1 MPFKSRYHVDIP
13 NTHLASLLLKS
24 PTHPLSTTHR
34 CYSEA
39 ARPDTHYFT
48 THDFRLW
55 SQRFAAGLRK
65 AGLQPGD
72 RVLLFS
78 GNDLFFPVVFMGI
91 IMAGGIFSG
100 ANPTYVARELAFQ
113 LQDSGATFLLCAD
126 VSLDVGIEAA
136 KIAGVGRDRVFVFNN
151 AIFDGQGEG
160 RKGCR
165 YWGELVATV
174 EEGSRFVWD
183 ELTTPEEADRT
194 LALNYSSGTT
204 GRPKGVEISHKN
216 YIANMLQ
223 YNHRFYLN
231 PDWEEKSRRTRWL
244 CFLPMYHAM
253 AQNIFIA
260 AALKREVPVYI
271 MPKFDFIKMLE
282 YVEKFRISDLILVPP
297 VVIALAKHPA
307 VKSGKYDL
315 SSVETIG
322 SGAAPL
328 GREVC
333 EEVEALW
340 PPGRINV
347 KQGWGM
353 TEYGFL
359 NFGCEESRQ
368 ANVYDSNRTTC
379 SILGWNP
386 TEKSYSASVGELNA
400 NCEAKIMADD
410 GVTEYGRNHRGELW
424 VRAPNIMK
432 GYWKN
437 PQATKE
443 TKTDDGWLKT
453 GDIAYVD
460 DDGRFHVVD
469 RKKELIKVKGN
480 QVAPAELEAL
490 LLEHPAVAD
499 VAVIGVPV
507 NDDEGPRAYI
517 VLKPGYNATANDIV
531 AFMDGKVSAIK
542 RITGGVVFVDMI
554 PKNPSGKILR
564 KVLRDRAK
572 EETQKSGVTAK
583 L

>member
-1 MPFKSRYHVDIP
+1 MPFKSRWQIDVPD
-13 NTHLASLLLKS
+13 THLASLLFKS
-24 PTHPLSTTHR
+24 PIHPLSQTHR
-34 CYSEA
+34 CFSEA
-39 ARPDTHYFT
+39 ARPDSHYFT

-55 SQRFAAGLRK
+55 CQRFAAGLRRS
-65 AGLQPGD
+65 GLQKGD

-78 GNDLFFPVVFMGI
+78 GNDIFFPVVFLGL
-91 IMAGGIFSG
+91 IMAGGIFTG

-113 LQDSGATFLLCAD
+113 LQNSGAIYLLCAED
-126 VSLDVGIEAA
+126 SLDTGIEAA
-136 KIAGVGRDRVFVFNN
+136 KLAGLSQDKVFVFNN
-151 AIFDGQGEG
+151 AIFDGKGEAK
-160 RKGCR
+160 KGCR
-165 YWGELVATV
+165 YWGELVTSV
-174 EEGSRFVWD
+174 EEGTGFAWE
-183 ELTTPEEADRT
+183 ELSTPEKANTT

-216 YIANMLQ
+216 YVANMLQ
-223 YNHRFYLN
+223 YNYLFYLN
-231 PDWEEKSRRTRWL
+231 PDWKEKSERARWL

-260 AALKREVPVYI
+260 AALNRGVPVYI
-271 MPKFDFIKMLE
+271 MPRFDFIKMLE
-282 YVEKFRISDLILVPP
+282 YTEKFRITDYIIVPP
-297 VVIALAKHPA
+297 VVVALAKHPA

-315 SSVETIG
+315 SSVEAVG

-340 PPGRINV
+340 PPGRINI

-353 TEYGFL
+353 TE
-359 NFGCEESRQ
+359 
-368 ANVYDSNRTTC
+368 TTC

-386 TEKSYSASVGELNA
+386 SEKSYSASVGELNA
-400 NCEAKIMADD
+400 NCEAKIMAED
-410 GVTEYGRNHRGELW
+410 GVTELGRDQRGELW
-424 VRAPNIMK
+424 VRGQNIMK
-432 GYWKN
+432 GYWRN

-443 TKTDDGWLKT
+443 TKTEDGWLKT

-460 DDGRFHVVD
+460 NDGKFHVVD

-480 QVAPAELEAL
+480 QVAPAELEAI

-499 VAVIGVPV
+499 AAVIGVPLD
-507 NDDEGPRAYI
+507 NDESPRAYI
-517 VLKPGYNATANDIV
+517 VLKPGKSATAGDIIK
-531 AFMDGKVSAIK
+531 FMDGKVSRIK
-542 RITGGVVFVDMI
+542 RITGGVVFQDSI

-564 KVLRDRAK
+564 KALREQAK
-572 EETQKSGVTAK
+572 QEMQGVVAK

>member
-1 MPFKSRYHVDIP
+1 MPFRSRWQVDVP
-13 NTHLASLLLKS
+13 NTHLASLLFTS
-24 PTHPLSTTHR
+24 PTHPLSKTHR
-34 CYSEA
+34 CFSEA

-55 SQRFAAGLRK
+55 SQRFAAGLCK

-78 GNDLFFPVVFMGI
+78 GNDLFFPVVLMGV
-91 IMAGGIFSG
+91 IMAGGVFSG

-113 LQDSGATFLLCAD
+113 LQDSGATYLICAEG
-126 VSLDVGIEAA
+126 SLDTGIEAA
-136 KIAGVGRDRVFVFNN
+136 QVAGWNRDRVFVFNN
-151 AIFDGQGEG
+151 AIFDGQGG
-160 RKGCR
+160 SKQGCP
-165 YWGELVATV
+165 YWGELVASV
-174 EEGSRFVWD
+174 DEGSQFAWD
-183 ELTTPEEADRT
+183 NLSTPERANRT

-204 GRPKGVEISHKN
+204 GRPKGVEITHKN
-216 YIANMLQ
+216 YCANMLQ
-223 YNHRFYLN
+223 YNYWFYLN
-231 PDWEEKSRRTRWL
+231 SDWKGKQAKARWL

-260 AALKREVPVYI
+260 AALSRGVPVYI

-282 YVEKFRISDLILVPP
+282 YTEKFRISDLILVPP
-297 VVIALAKHPA
+297 VVVALAKHPA

-315 SSVETIG
+315 SSVDTIG

-333 EEVEALW
+333 DEVEALW
-340 PPGRINV
+340 EPGRMNV

-353 TEYGFL
+353 TE
-359 NFGCEESRQ
+359 
-368 ANVYDSNRTTC
+368 TTC
-379 SILGWNP
+379 SIMGWDP
-386 TEKSYSASVGELNA
+386 TERSYTASVGELNP

-410 GVTEYGRNHRGELW
+410 GVTELGRNQRGELW
-424 VRAPNIMK
+424 VRGPNIMK
-432 GYWKN
+432 GYWRN

-453 GDIAYVD
+453 GDIAYAD
-460 DDGRFHVVD
+460 DQGKFYVVD

-507 NDDEGPRAYI
+507 NDDEGPRAYL
-517 VLKPGYNATANDIV
+517 VLKPGQSASAQDIV

-542 RITGGVVFVDMI
+542 RITGGVIFTDAI

-572 EETQKSGVTAK
+572 EEVAGKPNIIAK

>member
-1 MPFKSRYHVDIP
+1 MPFKSRWQVHVPDA
-13 NTHLASLLLKS
+13 HLATVLFTS
-24 PTHPLSTTHR
+24 PTHPLSKTHR
-34 CYSEA
+34 CFSEA

-55 SQRFAAGLRK
+55 SKRFAAGLRK

-100 ANPTYVARELAFQ
+100 ANPTYVARELAYQ
-113 LQDSGATFLLCAD
+113 LQDSGATYLICAD
-126 VSLDVGIEAA
+126 GSLDTGIEAA
-136 KIAGVGRDRVFVFNN
+136 QVAGLSRDRVFVFNN
-151 AIFDGQGEG
+151 AIFDGRGEG
-160 RKGCR
+160 KMGCR
-165 YWGELVATV
+165 YWGELVASA
-174 EEGSRFVWD
+174 EEGSQFEWD
-183 ELTTPEEADRT
+183 DLSTPEKANRT

-216 YIANMLQ
+216 YCANMLQ
-223 YNHRFYLN
+223 ANQSFYLN
-231 PDWEEKSRRTRWL
+231 PDWKARNARARFL

-260 AALKREVPVYI
+260 NALKREVPVYI

-282 YVEKFRISDLILVPP
+282 YTEKFRITDLILVPP
-297 VVIALAKHPA
+297 VVVALAKHPA
-307 VKSGKYDL
+307 VRSGKYDL
-315 SSVETIG
+315 SSVEGIG

-333 EEVEALW
+333 DEVEALW
-340 PPGRINV
+340 EPGRVNV

-353 TEYGFL
+353 TE
-359 NFGCEESRQ
+359 
-368 ANVYDSNRTTC
+368 TTC
-379 SILGWNP
+379 AILGWDP
-386 TEKSYSASVGELNA
+386 TETSHTASVGELNP

-410 GVTEYGRNHRGELW
+410 GVTELGRNQRGELW
-424 VRAPNIMK
+424 VRGPNIMK
-432 GYWKN
+432 GYWRN

-443 TKTDDGWLKT
+443 TKTEDGWLKT

-460 DDGRFHVVD
+460 DQGKFYVVD

-499 VAVIGVPV
+499 VAVIGVSV
-507 NDDEGPRAYI
+507 NDDERPRAYV
-517 VLKPGYNATANDIV
+517 VLKSGQSASAQDLI

-542 RITGGVVFVDMI
+542 RITGGVVFVDTI

-572 EETQKSGVTAK
+572 EEVASNPSIAAK

>member
-1 MPFKSRYHVDIP
+1 
-13 NTHLASLLLKS
+13 
-24 PTHPLSTTHR
+24 
-34 CYSEA
+34 
-39 ARPDTHYFT
+39 
-48 THDFRLW
+48 
-55 SQRFAAGLRK
+55 
-65 AGLQPGD
+65 
-72 RVLLFS
+72 
-78 GNDLFFPVVFMGI
+78 
-91 IMAGGIFSG
+91 
-100 ANPTYVARELAFQ
+100 
-113 LQDSGATFLLCAD
+113 
-126 VSLDVGIEAA
+126 
-136 KIAGVGRDRVFVFNN
+136 
-151 AIFDGQGEG
+151 
-160 RKGCR
+160 
-165 YWGELVATV
+165 
-174 EEGSRFVWD
+174 
-183 ELTTPEEADRT
+183 
-194 LALNYSSGTT
+194 
-204 GRPKGVEISHKN
+204 
-216 YIANMLQ
+216 
-223 YNHRFYLN
+223 
-231 PDWEEKSRRTRWL
+231 
-244 CFLPMYHAM
+244 MYHAM

-359 NFGCEESRQ
+359 GFIAKSPDKLMNH
-368 ANVYDSNRTTC
+368 ASNRTTC

-410 GVTEYGRNHRGELW
+410 GVTEYGRNQRGELW

-443 TKTDDGWLKT
+443 TKTEDGWLKT

-469 RKKELIKVKGN
+469 RKKVSPSALTALSWCMTCASVCKLTGLISTGID
-480 QVAPAELEAL
+480 QGERQPGGTGRAGGPVAGTPC
-490 LLEHPAVAD
+490 
-499 VAVIGVPV
+499 GC
-507 NDDEGPRAYI
+507 
-517 VLKPGYNATANDIV
+517 
-531 AFMDGKVSAIK
+531 
-542 RITGGVVFVDMI
+542 
-554 PKNPSGKILR
+554 
-564 KVLRDRAK
+564 
-572 EETQKSGVTAK
+572 
-583 L
+583 

>member
-1 MPFKSRYHVDIP
+1 MPFKSRWQIDIP
-13 NTHLASLLLKS
+13 NTHLASLLLTS
-24 PTHPLSTTHR
+24 PTHPLSKTHR
-34 CYSEA
+34 CFSEA
-39 ARPDTHYFT
+39 ARADSHYLT
-48 THDFRLW
+48 THDFRIW

-65 AGLQPGD
+65 SGLQKGD

-78 GNDLFFPVVFMGI
+78 GNDIFFPVAFMGI

-100 ANPTYVARELAFQ
+100 ANPTYVARELAYQ
-113 LQDSGATFLLCAD
+113 LQDSGAIYLLCAEE
-126 VSLDVGIEAA
+126 SLDTGIEAA
-136 KIAGVGRDRVFVFNN
+136 GIAGLGRDKVFVFNS
-151 AIFDGQGEG
+151 AIYDGKGEG

-165 YWGELVATV
+165 YWGELVASV
-174 EEGSRFVWD
+174 EEGTGFAWE
-183 ELTTPEEADRT
+183 ELNTPEKADTT

-216 YIANMLQ
+216 YVSNMLQ
-223 YNHRFYLN
+223 YNYMFYLN
-231 PDWEEKSRRTRWL
+231 PNWKEKAKRSRWL

-260 AALKREVPVYI
+260 AALNRGVPVYV

-282 YVEKFRISDLILVPP
+282 YTEKFRISDYILVPP
-297 VVIALAKHPA
+297 VVVALAKHPL

-315 SSVETIG
+315 SSVEEIG

-340 PPGRINV
+340 PPGKINI

-353 TEYGFL
+353 TE
-359 NFGCEESRQ
+359 
-368 ANVYDSNRTTC
+368 ATC

-386 TEKSYSASVGELNA
+386 TEKCLTSSVGELNA
-400 NCEAKIMADD
+400 NCEAMILADD
-410 GVTEYGRNHRGELW
+410 GVTELGKNQRGELL
-424 VRAPNIMK
+424 VRGPNVMK
-432 GYWKN
+432 GYWRN

-443 TKTDDGWLKT
+443 TLTEDGWLRT
-453 GDIAYVD
+453 GDIAFVSKE
-460 DDGRFHVVD
+460 GWFHVVD

-480 QVAPAELEAL
+480 QVAPAELEAI

-499 VAVIGVPV
+499 AAVIGVPKD
-507 NDDEGPRAYI
+507 DDEAPRAYI
-517 VLKPGYNATANDIV
+517 SLKPGKTAAAKDIM
-531 AFMDGKVSAIK
+531 AFMEGKVSRIK
-542 RITGGVVFVDMI
+542 RITGGVVFVDSI

-564 KVLRDRAK
+564 NALREQAR
-572 EETQKSGVTAK
+572 QILQGVSAK

>member
-13 NTHLASLLLKS
+13 NIHLASLLLKS
-24 PTHPLSTTHR
+24 PTHPLSSTHR
-34 CYSEA
+34 CFSEA

-91 IMAGGIFSG
+91 IMAGGIFTG
-100 ANPTYVARELAFQ
+100 ANPTFVARELAFQ
-113 LQDSGATFLLCAD
+113 LQDSGASFLLCAD

-136 KIAGVGRDRVFVFNN
+136 QIAGLSRDRVFVFNN

-160 RKGCR
+160 RQGCR
-165 YWGELVATV
+165 YWGELVASV
-174 EEGSRFVWD
+174 EEGRGFVWE

-204 GRPKGVEISHKN
+204 GRPKGVEITHKN
-216 YIANMLQ
+216 YVANMLQ
-223 YNHRFYLN
+223 YNYMFYLN
-231 PDWEEKSRRTRWL
+231 PDWKERSARARWL

-260 AALKREVPVYI
+260 AALSREVPVYI
-271 MPKFDFIKMLE
+271 MPKFDFLKMLE
-282 YVEKFRISDLILVPP
+282 YVGKFRISDLILVPP
-297 VVIALAKHPA
+297 VVVALAKHPA

-315 SSVETIG
+315 SSVEAIG

-353 TEYGFL
+353 TE
-359 NFGCEESRQ
+359 
-368 ANVYDSNRTTC
+368 TTC

-410 GVTEYGRNHRGELW
+410 GVTEYGRNQRGELW

-443 TKTDDGWLKT
+443 TKTADGWLKT

-460 DDGRFHVVD
+460 DHGRFHVVD

-490 LLEHPAVAD
+490 LLEHPTIAD
-499 VAVIGVPV
+499 VAVIGVQV
-507 NDDEGPRAYI
+507 NDDERPRAYI
-517 VLKPGYNATANDIV
+517 VLKPGHNTTADDIV

-542 RITGGVVFVDMI
+542 RITGGVVFVDAI

-572 EETQKSGVTAK
+572 EEAQKNGVTAK

>member
-1 MPFKSRYHVDIP
+1 MPFKSRWQINIP
-13 NTHLASLLLKS
+13 DTHLASLLLAS
-24 PTHPLSTTHR
+24 PTHPLSETHR
-34 CYSEA
+34 SFIEA

-65 AGLQPGD
+65 SGLKKGD

-113 LQDSGATFLLCAD
+113 LQDSGAIYLLCAED
-126 VSLDVGIEAA
+126 SLDTGIEAA
-136 KIAGVGRDRVFVFNN
+136 KLAGLGRDKVFVFNN
-151 AIFDGQGEG
+151 EIYHGKGKAQ
-160 RKGCR
+160 KGCP
-165 YWGELVATV
+165 YWGELVASV
-174 EEGSRFVWD
+174 EEGTGFVWE
-183 ELTTPEEADRT
+183 ELNTPERSSTT

-216 YIANMLQ
+216 YCANMLQ
-223 YNHRFYLN
+223 YNHLFYQN
-231 PDWEEKSRRTRWL
+231 PDWKERAERARWL

-260 AALKREVPVYI
+260 GALERGTPVYI
-271 MPKFDFIKMLE
+271 MPRFDFIKMLE
-282 YVEKFRISDLILVPP
+282 YTEKYRITDYIIVPP
-297 VVIALAKHPA
+297 VVVALAKHPA

-315 SSVETIG
+315 SSIEAIG

-340 PPGRINV
+340 PPGRINI

-353 TEYGFL
+353 TE
-359 NFGCEESRQ
+359 
-368 ANVYDSNRTTC
+368 TTC

-400 NCEAKIMADD
+400 NCEAKIMAED
-410 GVTEYGRNHRGELW
+410 GVTELGRNQRGELW
-424 VRAPNIMK
+424 VRGANIMK
-432 GYWKN
+432 GYWQN
-437 PQATKE
+437 PEATKE
-443 TKTDDGWLKT
+443 TKTEDGWLKT
-453 GDIAYVD
+453 GDIAFVD
-460 DDGRFHVVD
+460 DEGRFHVVD

-480 QVAPAELEAL
+480 QVAPAELEAI

-499 VAVIGVPV
+499 AAVIGVPL
-507 NDDEGPRAYI
+507 NDDEAPRAYI
-517 VLKPGYNATANDIV
+517 VLKQGKSSSAESITN
-531 AFMDGKVSAIK
+531 FMDGKVSRIK
-542 RITGGVVFVDMI
+542 RITGGVVFVDSI

-564 KVLRDRAK
+564 KLLREQAK
-572 EETQKSGVTAK
+572 QEMQGAVAK